1 MSISFLVI
9 QTIRV
14 LQLNAGPTTFE
25 KIQINN
31 EEEEKEQRCI
41 FISAIPVSSM
51 GLVKQ
56 NWDGIRSLH
65 DQAYLPM

>member
-14 LQLNAGPTTFE
+14 LQLNAGPTAFE

-31 EEEEKEQRCI
+31 EEEEKEPKMHFHICN
-41 FISAIPVSSM
+41 SSVFY
-51 GLVKQ
+51 G
-56 NWDGIRSLH
+56 SL
-65 DQAYLPM
+65 